1 MNLAQDVAEHVT
13 AIAREARI
21 LRPHVVSKE
30 MKSSLEMLFDQ
41 INDLGIRFDFLFAKI
56 PHRYFTRSKAR
67 TMDMEARMTT
77 MEDNHQVLQDKFDKL
92 EKDLKEEIAQA
103 QRNTVGQIA
112 LILGMPDP
120 RRGKGVEESIPI
132 GDSPYIP
139 DKTSHHAK
147 EHYGTGTSQTK
158 VQFNT
163 GTAANIPL
171 NSEVV
176 YNHDPDVEVPDFDEI
191 DGKSKMDRKLEECC
205 EKLEEMIRS
214 MQGASVHGGIDAR
227 ELSLVSNLVIPPKFK
242 TPEFEKFDGTTCP
255 SAHLTMYYRKMALYL
270 DNEKLLIHCFQD
282 SLVES
287 AARCYTQLSKTNIRT
302 WRDLSRAFLEQY
314 KHVTDMVPGRTALQ
328 SMEQKANESF
338 RQYAQRWREVA
349 AQVQPPLLENE
360 VTLLFVN
367 TLKDDFYDRMLD
379 HATKPFADMVMT
391 GELIQ
396 AAIKSGRIKGGS
408 ESWKHFKKR
417 DNEVNTTSS
426 YTPGYSTGIIIGQPN
441 HSTTTVASSQSS
453 SKQEVHNK
461 KERREKPTFTPIPM
475 RYEELFPKL
484 VESRLIA
491 PRYIMPVQPPYPPW
505 YNPNV
510 KCDYHAGL
518 VGHHI
523 DNCTAFK
530 HAVEHLL
537 KMGMLSFE
545 TQEKNPLPNHKNV
558 NAVIEGNDPKVKE
571 HLSYVITPLKWVW
584 EKLVEN
590 RILKRQEVV
599 TRIRNEAICEF
610 HGKAGHVIQE
620 CEKFKQLVQEM
631 MNSKELEFFERVPD
645 QEIEDICASDDSPVQ
660 GGFAGC
666 KPLVIKVSPR
676 SVENVPKTT
685 PRVII
690 KAHVPFPYRDS
701 RQVPWKYNCEVSEPV
716 KTEETEEN
724 VNEVGNFTCS
734 GRCYST
740 QPNVETVKNQKGKAP
755 AESSDKNFDDEPI
768 PEYHAPVKESEA
780 KEFLKIL
787 KHSEFNVVEQ
797 LNRLPARISMLSLLL
812 SSELHRNALLK
823 ILNQTFVPK
832 EIPAGGRG
840 SHKALHITT
849 RCKGYMLP
857 GVLVDNGSALNVLP
871 LATLKKLPIDSTH
884 MKPYQNTVRAFDGTQ
899 REVIGKIEIPLM
911 IGPSEYEVDFV
922 VMDIKPT
929 YSCLLGRPWIHAA
942 GAVPSTLHQKLKFV
956 IDGKLVTI
964 KAEEDIIASISSD
977 TPYIEVDEDAVECT
991 FRSLELVNAT
1001 FVEENKRMTQFGLSR
1016 CAKMQVKQTYGKG
1029 AQIGKGYRGDYI
1041 QVPDINGVSNI
1052 IPDSQVDFDQNLS
1065 PEEFIDC
1072 EDEAGCDLP
1081 NDLLRMMESEEKQ
1094 ILPHKEELEILNLGT
1109 EEERRE
1115 VKIGTTI
1122 SVETRQNLIKLLHEY
1137 KDVFPWSYQDMP
1149 GLNENIAMHKLP
1161 IKQECRLVQ
1170 QKLRRMKPEMLLK
1183 IRDEVKKQFD
1193 AGFLQAVTYSDWVA
1207 NIVPVPKRDGKVRMC
1222 VDYRDLNRAS
1232 PKDNFPLPHIDT
1244 LVDNTTG
1251 HSYFSFMD
1259 GFSGYNQIKMC
1270 PNDMSK
1276 TTFVTLWGTFCYK
1289 VMPFGLKNAGAT
1301 YQRAMVALFHDM
1313 LHKEIEVYVD
1323 DMIAKSRTE
1332 EEHLKNLKKLFQRL
1346 REFHLKL
1353 NPTKCTFG
1361 VTSGKLLG
1369 FIMSKRGIEIDPDK
1383 VRAIQELPP
1392 PRTQKEVRGFLG
1404 RLNYISRFISQLTKK
1419 CDPVYRLLRKNDSE
1433 EWNDECQDALQK
1445 IKRQLTNAP
1454 VLVPPVPNRPLIL
1467 YLSIFDNSMGCVLG
1481 QHDESGKKERAI
1493 YYLSKK
1499 FTEYEAKYSPVEK
1512 LCCALAWATR
1522 RLRQYML
1529 YHTTWLISK
1538 LDPLKYMM
1546 EAPALSGRLARWQML
1561 LSEFDILYVS
1571 RKAVKGSAIADFIA
1585 SRASD
1590 DYEPLNYD
1598 FPDEDLMNV
1607 SNLEEGDVKDS
1618 WVLYFDGASNSIGRG
1633 VGAVLISPDN
1643 DHYPFAGHLEF
1654 FCTNN
1659 MAEYEA
1665 CAMGLRAAIER
1676 KIKVLKVYGDSSV
1689 VVHQIKGEW
1698 ETRDLKLIEYRKL
1711 ILELAK
1717 EFKDITFA
1725 YLPREN
1731 NQIADALATLAA
1743 LFEAGS
1749 RAEMMPIQIQIFES
1763 PAHCC
1768 EIEEEADGN
1777 PWYYD
1782 ILRYIK
1788 SREYPAQATENDKRI
1803 IRRMAVGYVLDGEV
1817 LYKRGSDQVLMR
1829 CVNAKETQQ
1838 IIEEVHEGICGT
1850 HPNGFTMARCIMRF
1864 GYYWST
1870 IESDCISYA
1879 RKCHKCQIYVDKLHT
1894 PPQPL
1899 HVMTS
1904 PWPFSTW
1911 GMDVIGPIFPKA
1923 SNGHRFIFVIIDY
1936 FTKWVEAASF
1946 ANVTESVIF
1955 RTSTG
1960 ATPYSLVYGTEAVLP
1975 IEVEI
1980 PSLRVLSEVEL
1991 DEPEWIRTRYDQL
2004 NLIEEKRLKA
2014 ISHAQMYQKRMI
2026 RAHQKKVRPREFRE
2040 GDLVLKMILPIE
2052 KDSRGKWM
2060 PNWKE
2065 PYVVTKAFSGGALIL
2080 AEIDGEELQNPVNSD
2095 SVKKYHV

>member
-1 MNLAQDVAEHVT
+1 MN
-13 AIAREARI
+13 
-21 LRPHVVSKE
+21 
-30 MKSSLEMLFDQ
+30 
-41 INDLGIRFDFLFAKI
+41 
-56 PHRYFTRSKAR
+56 
-67 TMDMEARMTT
+67 
-77 MEDNHQVLQDKFDKL
+77 MEDRMASMETNHQVLQDKLEKL
-92 EKDLKEEIAQA
+92 EKDLKEEITQA
-103 QRNTVGQIA
+103 QQNTVSQIA
-112 LILGMPDP
+112 LMLGLPDP
-120 RRGKGVEESIPI
+120 KRGKRIEESIPV
-132 GDSPYIP
+132 GDSPYVP
-139 DKTSHHAK
+139 EKTSQQDR
-147 EHYGTGTSQTK
+147 EHSGMGTSRTK

-163 GTAANIPL
+163 DPVEI
-171 NSEVV
+171 NSGITHH
-176 YNHDPDVEVPDFDEI
+176 HDPGMDIPNFDEVE
-191 DGKSKMDRKLEECC
+191 DKSKAERKLEDRC
-205 EKLEEMIRS
+205 EKLEELVRS
-214 MQGASVHGGIDAR
+214 MQNAATFGGIDAK
-227 ELSLVSNLVIPPKFK
+227 ELSLVNDLVIPPKFK
-242 TPEFEKFDGTTCP
+242 VPEFEKFTGTTCP
-255 SAHLTMYYRKMALYL
+255 SAHLTMYCRKMSLYL

-282 SLVES
+282 SLVGS
-287 AARCYTQLSKTNIRT
+287 ATRWYTQLSRAHIKT
-302 WRDLSRAFLEQY
+302 WRDLSKAFLEQY
-314 KHVTDMVPGRTALQ
+314 KHVSDMVPSRTVLQ
-328 SMEQKANESF
+328 TMEQKTNESF
-338 RQYAQRWREVA
+338 CQYAQRWRDVA

-360 VTLLFVN
+360 ITLLFVN

-408 ESWKHFKKR
+408 ESRKHFKKR
-417 DNEVNTTSS
+417 DNEVNTTSA
-426 YTPGYSTGIIIGQPN
+426 YTPGYSTRIIIGQPN
-441 HSTTTVASSQSS
+441 HPAAPVASTQSS

-461 KERREKPTFTPIPM
+461 RERREKPTFTPIPM
-475 RYEELFPKL
+475 RYEELFPQL
-484 VESRLIA
+484 VESKLIA
-491 PRYIMPVQPPYPPW
+491 PRYIMPIQPPYPAW

-530 HAVEHLL
+530 HAVKHLL
-537 KMGMLSFE
+537 KVGILSFE

-558 NAVIEGNDPKVKE
+558 NAVTEENGLKAKE
-571 HLSYVITPLKWVW
+571 NLSDVVTPLKWVW

-590 RILKRQEVV
+590 GILKRHKVV
-599 TRIRNEAICEF
+599 TRIESEEICEF
-610 HGKAGHVIQE
+610 HGEAGHVIQE

-631 MNSKELEFFERVPD
+631 MNKGQLEFFEKIPD
-645 QEIEDICASDDSPVQ
+645 QKIEDVCASEDSPIQ
-660 GGFAGC
+660 KGFTA
-666 KPLVIKVSPR
+666 PLIIKVSPK
-676 SVENVPKTT
+676 SVENAPMTA
-685 PRVII
+685 PRVVI
-690 KAHVPFPYRDS
+690 KAPAPFPYKNS
-701 RQVPWKYNCEVSEPV
+701 QQVPWKYSCEVSEPV
-716 KTEETEEN
+716 KADKAEEN
-724 VNEVGNFTCS
+724 VNEVGNFTRS

-740 QPNVETVKNQKGKAP
+740 QPNPETVKNQKGKAP
-755 AESSDKNFDDEPI
+755 AESSDKNFDDEPV

-832 EIPAGGRG
+832 EISVDNVDRLVGNIAMDNFLSFSDEEIPAGGRG

-849 RCKGYMLP
+849 RCKGYMLL
-857 GVLVDNGSALNVLP
+857 GVLVDNGSALNILP
-871 LATLKKLPIDSTH
+871 LATLKKLPIDNTH

-899 REVIGKIEIPLM
+899 REVIGKIEVPLM
-911 IGPSEYEVDFV
+911 IGPSEYEVDFI

-1016 CAKMQVKQTYGKG
+1016 CAKMQVRQTYGKG
-1029 AQIGKGYRGDYI
+1029 AQIGKGFGRRLQGRLYPVFVKAKFDRFGLGYHPDRRGRKEAIRKNQEKRRARFTGEDLPWGEMVFPPLPQVFTPGGLLDPTKAGEEKDPFDPNFGRAIRRKNSEPLNLTVGDLNAHFGDLTVNALMDDGGENYYLEQI
-1041 QVPDINGVSNI
+1041 CPCLPEFELNNWTAEELPIIFKSNTEVPDINGVSNV

-1065 PEEFIDC
+1065 QEEFIDC
-1072 EDEAGCDLP
+1072 EDEAGCELP

-1094 ILPHKEELEILNLGT
+1094 ILPHKEELEIVNLGT

-1122 SVETRQNLIKLLHEY
+1122 SAEIRQNLIKLLHEY
-1137 KDVFPWSYQDMP
+1137 KDVFAWSYQDMP

-1161 IKQECRLVQ
+1161 IKQECRPIQ

-1193 AGFLQAVTYSDWVA
+1193 VGFLQAVTYSDWVA
-1207 NIVPVPKRDGKVRMC
+1207 NIVHVPKKDGKVRMC

-1244 LVDNTTG
+1244 LVDNTAG

-1313 LHKEIEVYVD
+1313 MHKEIEVYVD

-1332 EEHLKNLKKLFQRL
+1332 EEHLTNLKKLFQRL

-1353 NPTKCTFG
+1353 NPAKCTFG

-1369 FIMSKRGIEIDPDK
+1369 FIVSKRGIEIDPDK

-1419 CDPVYRLLRKNDSE
+1419 CDPVYRLLRKNDSG
-1433 EWNDECQDALQK
+1433 EWNDECQDALEK

-1467 YLSIFDNSMGCVLG
+1467 YLSVFDNSMGCVLG

-1499 FTEYEAKYSPVEK
+1499 FTEYEAKYSTVEK

-1571 RKAVKGSAIADFIA
+1571 RKAVKRSAIADFIA

-1598 FPDEDLMNV
+1598 FPDEDLMSV
-1607 SNLEEGDVKDS
+1607 SNLEEGDDKDS

-1633 VGAVLISPDN
+1633 VGAVLISPNN
-1643 DHYPFAGHLEF
+1643 DHYPFAGRLEF
-1654 FCTNN
+1654 LCTNN

-1698 ETRDLKLIEYRKL
+1698 ETRDLKLIEYRRL

-1717 EFKDITFA
+1717 EFEDITFA

-1731 NQIADALATLAA
+1731 NQIADALATLAV

-1749 RAEMMPIQIQIFES
+1749 RAEMMPIQMQIFEN

-1768 EIEEEADGN
+1768 EIEEEADVN
-1777 PWYYD
+1777 PWY
-1782 ILRYIK
+1782 
-1788 SREYPAQATENDKRI
+1788 
-1803 IRRMAVGYVLDGEV
+1803 
-1817 LYKRGSDQVLMR
+1817 
-1829 CVNAKETQQ
+1829 
-1838 IIEEVHEGICGT
+1838 
-1850 HPNGFTMARCIMRF
+1850 
-1864 GYYWST
+1864 
-1870 IESDCISYA
+1870 
-1879 RKCHKCQIYVDKLHT
+1879 
-1894 PPQPL
+1894 
-1899 HVMTS
+1899 
-1904 PWPFSTW
+1904 
-1911 GMDVIGPIFPKA
+1911 
-1923 SNGHRFIFVIIDY
+1923 
-1936 FTKWVEAASF
+1936 
-1946 ANVTESVIF
+1946 
-1955 RTSTG
+1955 
-1960 ATPYSLVYGTEAVLP
+1960 
-1975 IEVEI
+1975 
-1980 PSLRVLSEVEL
+1980 
-1991 DEPEWIRTRYDQL
+1991 
-2004 NLIEEKRLKA
+2004 
-2014 ISHAQMYQKRMI
+2014 
-2026 RAHQKKVRPREFRE
+2026 
-2040 GDLVLKMILPIE
+2040 
-2052 KDSRGKWM
+2052 
-2060 PNWKE
+2060 
-2065 PYVVTKAFSGGALIL
+2065 
-2080 AEIDGEELQNPVNSD
+2080 
-2095 SVKKYHV
+2095 